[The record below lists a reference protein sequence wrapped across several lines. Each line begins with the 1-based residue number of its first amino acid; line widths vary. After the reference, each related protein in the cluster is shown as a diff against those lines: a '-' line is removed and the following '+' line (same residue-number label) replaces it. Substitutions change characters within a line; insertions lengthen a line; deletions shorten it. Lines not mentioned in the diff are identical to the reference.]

1 MNQQT
6 MLVIAA
12 IISGIGCLS
21 HCYLLYR
28 FWRRQWIG
36 SQLQF
41 LRAVELAYED
51 KLETLESTDYAKTR
65 IGFNLD

>member
-6 MLVIAA
+6 ILVIAA
-12 IISGIGCLS
+12 VISGIGCLS
-21 HCYLLYR
+21 HFYVLYR
-28 FWRRQWIG
+28 LWSRRRLD

-41 LRAVELAYED
+41 LGDVELDYED